1 MLDIHFNLFFI
12 FTILF
17 IGIKFVKSFYIS
29 LCTFRRSTMQM
40 QCFSLKPGINLIEGQ
55 TEIDW
60 LE

>member
-29 LCTFRRSTMQM
+29 LCTFRCIDVEYYANAMFFT
-40 QCFSLKPGINLIEGQ
+40 Q
-55 TEIDW
+55 TGY
-60 LE
+60 